1 LDYEEEMDEASRT
14 LGLGRESGGKHK
26 PSGIRKAISNNRNLG
41 SVNEIIK
48 ISKKLQTE
56 NRNHKEKN
64 REYRQAL
71 KVFRGKLNEVAV
83 FNANLAYSTKL
94 FTEHTTTKR
103 EKINILRRFDNVKTL
118 TESKSLYTQISSDLN
133 TLTKSLNESV
143 QKTIT
148 KTPSRGSSLNLIE
161 TKTYENPQISRMKEI
176 MSKL

>member
-1 LDYEEEMDEASRT
+1 M
-14 LGLGRESGGKHK
+14 
-26 PSGIRKAISNNRNLG
+26 
-41 SVNEIIK
+41 
-48 ISKKLQTE
+48 
-56 NRNHKEKN
+56 
-64 REYRQAL
+64 
-71 KVFRGKLNEVAV
+71 

-94 FTEHTTTKR
+94 FTENTTTKK